1 MQKLYSTATNSDRKQ
16 KQCFVNLRNK
26 QISVVLRSKGSRL
39 MALSL
44 QAAVLHSNARLEER
58 FVGSRQTLLDPPL
71 RKDET
76 EMISSVRNITSRND
90 N

>member
-1 MQKLYSTATNSDRKQ
+1 
-16 KQCFVNLRNK
+16 
-26 QISVVLRSKGSRL
+26 

-44 QAAVLHSNARLEER
+44 QAAVLHSNARLGER

-71 RKDET
+71 KKDET